1 MCSEPFCFGKTML
14 SSPPPLLPTCFANIC
29 CHCNWGEFEPF
40 LNQTFLFLSTQLFH
54 FKCFWC
60 SSYSLIF
67 GILSMDFATVVYL
80 KALISSASPASHLQI
95 VFSELRQQHRSV
107 TQFWNI
113 LYVKLPLCFAQKLL
127 LTVVAPLCFKSF
139 FKGSTL
145 YFYQR
150 HEYLCRTLPVLSK
163 RFFFPWAI

>member
-1 MCSEPFCFGKTML
+1 MNHFALGKQCFL
-14 SSPPPLLPTCFANIC
+14 LLLLCYPHVLPTFVAIVTEEN
-29 CHCNWGEFEPF
+29 
-40 LNQTFLFLSTQLFH
+40 LNLSWIKLFFFFQLSCSI

-80 KALISSASPASHLQI
+80 KARIFSASPASHLQI